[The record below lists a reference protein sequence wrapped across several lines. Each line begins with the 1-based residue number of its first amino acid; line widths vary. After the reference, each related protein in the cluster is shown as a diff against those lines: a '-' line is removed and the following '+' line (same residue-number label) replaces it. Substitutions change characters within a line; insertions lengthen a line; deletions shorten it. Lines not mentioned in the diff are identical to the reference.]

1 MFEQWSSE
9 SSEVDPW
16 PGATEQD
23 WREWESGDPT
33 ALIPTMANTAPSGLF
48 ALELD
53 TALKYDS
60 TAFSAADLID
70 AAIGFERIAA
80 WAAAQQA
87 RVLAEFDRRPTD
99 DTLAPTA
106 TREPRAFAADEVA
119 LALTLDPRIGA
130 ERLAHARRMD
140 GVLRPTRNA
149 LAAGRIC
156 AGRARLVCQ
165 MLADHNDG
173 VAAAVQTRVLPSAGK
188 QTWSQ
193 LRAAITKALLA
204 VVPDQAQSHQVAKRR
219 RSVELYPGDDGMASL
234 VATLTATDATACFG
248 WLTRLAR
255 GVQPDTHPDADNRSA
270 PGSMDRR
277 RADVLVALL
286 TGRLIATRT
295 HFDDRTITVDQSED
309 AHTRPA
315 RHGQTTTAA
324 ATGAIT
330 ATGAT
335 IGAAATS
342 ATATPITTGT
352 TAGGDATGPT
362 VDGTN
367 RFLHAAPVSA
377 LRPLIQI
384 VVPVTTLMGIGDEPA
399 ELTGYGPIP
408 AHVARDI
415 AAEPDS
421 TWQRLLTDPTS
432 GRLLDIGRERY
443 RPPPGMAAFVRAR
456 DGECRHPTCRRTA
469 TACELDHVQEWQH
482 GGCTSE
488 DNLCAL
494 CARHHDLKEHHG
506 WHVVLH
512 DDRTVEWTTPT
523 GHSYTSA
530 PVDHRIP
537 ARSVAAVATRT
548 EPPAP
553 GIAELLSTPASEDG
567 AAPF

>member
-1 MFEQWSSE
+1 
-9 SSEVDPW
+9 
-16 PGATEQD
+16 
-23 WREWESGDPT
+23 
-33 ALIPTMANTAPSGLF
+33 MANTAPSGLF

-53 TALKYDS
+53 TALRGDLHGV
-60 TAFSAADLID
+60 TAADLVD
-70 AAIGFERIAA
+70 AAIGFEKLAA

-99 DTLAPTA
+99 DTLAPTT

-119 LALTLDPRIGA
+119 LALTLAPRVGA

-140 GVLRPTRNA
+140 GVLRPTRDA

-156 AGRARLVCQ
+156 SGRARLVCQ
-165 MLADHNDG
+165 MLADHDDE
-173 VAAAVQTRVLPSAGK
+173 VAAAVQARVLPAAGK

-204 VVPDQAQSHQVAKRR
+204 VVPDQAERHQVAQRR
-219 RSVELYPGDDGMASL
+219 RSVELYPGQDGMASL

-255 GVQPDTHPDADNRSA
+255 GIEPDTHPDADNRSN

-295 HFDDRTITVDQSED
+295 RSDDRTTAVDQSED
-309 AHTRPA
+309 DHTHPAH
-315 RHGQTTTAA
+315 HGQTPTAA
-324 ATGAIT
+324 ATGAT
-330 ATGAT
+330 TTTDATT
-335 IGAAATS
+335 EAAATS
-342 ATATPITTGT
+342 ATVASAATGA
-352 TAGGDATGPT
+352 TAGATATGST
-362 VDGTN
+362 VDGTSG
-367 RFLHAAPVSA
+367 FLHAAPVSA
-377 LRPLIQI
+377 LRPLIQV
-384 VVPVTTLMGIGDEPA
+384 VVPITTLMGIGDEPA
-399 ELTGYGPIP
+399 ELAGYGPVP
-408 AHVARDI
+408 AYVAREM
-415 AAEPDS
+415 AADPAS

-443 RPPPGMAAFVRAR
+443 RPPPGMVAFVRAR

-469 TACELDHVQEWQH
+469 AACELDHVQEWQH

-512 DDRTVEWTTPT
+512 DDRSMEWTTPT

-530 PVDHRIP
+530 PVDHRIAGP
-537 ARSVAAVATRT
+537 PPEPTPPDSRAAVGTAALISSG
-548 EPPAP
+548 PV
-553 GIAELLSTPASEDG
+553 EDG
-567 AAPF
+567 TAPF

>member
-1 MFEQWSSE
+1 MFESGPGAAE
-9 SSEVDPW
+9 EAEPW
-16 PGATEQD
+16 PGATEER
-23 WREWESGDPT
+23 WREWETGDPT

-53 TALKYDS
+53 TALRGNLNDV
-60 TAFSAADLID
+60 TAADLVD
-70 AAIGFERIAA
+70 AAIGFERLAA

-99 DTLAPTA
+99 DTLAPTT

-119 LALTLDPRIGA
+119 LALTLAPRVGA

-140 GVLRPTRNA
+140 GVLRPTRDA

-165 MLADHNDG
+165 MLTDHDDEI
-173 VAAAVQTRVLPSAGK
+173 AAAVQARVLPGAGK

-204 VVPDQAQSHQVAKRR
+204 VVPDQAERHQAAQRR
-219 RSVELYPGDDGMASL
+219 RSVELYPGQDGMASL
-234 VATLTATDATACFG
+234 VATLSATDATACFG

-255 GVQPDTHPDADNRSA
+255 GVQPDTHPDAEDRSS

-286 TGRLIATRT
+286 TGRLIATRAESG
-295 HFDDRTITVDQSED
+295 DRTNTVDQPEAD
-309 AHTRPA
+309 YTRPA
-315 RHGQTTTAA
+315 HHSQTTAPTAPAATTGAAGSA
-324 ATGAIT
+324 ATG
-330 ATGAT
+330 
-335 IGAAATS
+335 S
-342 ATATPITTGT
+342 
-352 TAGGDATGPT
+352 T
-362 VDGTN
+362 VDGTSG
-367 RFLHAAPVSA
+367 FLHAAPVSA
-377 LRPLIQI
+377 LRPLIQV
-384 VVPVTTLMGIGDEPA
+384 VVPITTLMGIGDEPA

-408 AHVARDI
+408 AHLAREI
-415 AAEPDS
+415 AADADS
-421 TWQRLLTDPTS
+421 TWQRLLTDPAS
-432 GRLLDIGRERY
+432 GRLLDIGRTRY

-469 TACELDHVQEWQH
+469 TACELDHVTEWQH

-512 DDRTVEWTTPT
+512 EDRTVEWTTPT

-537 ARSVAAVATRT
+537 TAIPAPVPHVR
-548 EPPAP
+548 PAP
-553 GIAELLSTPASEDG
+553 GLAALLATPVGDDG
-567 AAPF
+567 TAPF

>member
-1 MFEQWSSE
+1 MFESE
-9 SSEVDPW
+9 PWPAAEAEPW
-16 PGATEQD
+16 PGAAEED
-23 WREWESGDPT
+23 WREWESGDPS

-53 TALKYDS
+53 TALRGDLHGV
-60 TAFSAADLID
+60 TAADLVD
-70 AAIGFERIAA
+70 AAIGFEKLAA

-99 DTLAPTA
+99 DTLAPAT

-119 LALTLDPRIGA
+119 LALTLAPRVGA

-140 GVLRPTRNA
+140 GVLRPTRDA

-156 AGRARLVCQ
+156 SGRARLVCQ
-165 MLADHNDG
+165 MLADHDDD
-173 VAAAVQTRVLPSAGK
+173 VTAAVQARVLPEAGK

-204 VVPDQAQSHQVAKRR
+204 VVPDQAERHQVAKRR
-219 RSVELYPGDDGMASL
+219 RSVELYPGHDGMASL
-234 VATLTATDATACFG
+234 VATLSATDATACFG

-255 GVQPDTHPDADNRSA
+255 GVQPGTHPDADNRSN

-286 TGRLIATRT
+286 TGRLIATRA
-295 HFDDRTITVDQSED
+295 HPDDRTTAAD
-309 AHTRPA
+309 RPEGDCTSPA
-315 RHGQTTTAA
+315 QHSRTTA
-324 ATGAIT
+324 TT
-330 ATGAT
+330 ATGLT
-335 IGAAATS
+335 TEETS
-342 ATATPITTGT
+342 E
-352 TAGGDATGPT
+352 
-362 VDGTN
+362 
-367 RFLHAAPVSA
+367 FLHAAPVSA

-384 VVPVTTLMGIGDEPA
+384 VVPITTLMGISDEPA
-399 ELTGYGPIP
+399 ELAGYGPVP
-408 AHVARDI
+408 AHVAREM
-415 AAEPDS
+415 AADPAS

-432 GRLLDIGRERY
+432 GRLLDIGRTRY

-456 DGECRHPTCRRTA
+456 DGECRHPTCRATA
-469 TACELDHVQEWQH
+469 TTCELDHVTEWQH
-482 GGCTSE
+482 GGHTAE

-530 PVDHRIP
+530 PVDHRIAGP
-537 ARSVAAVATRT
+537 PPEPTPPDSRAAVGTAALISSG
-548 EPPAP
+548 PV
-553 GIAELLSTPASEDG
+553 EDG
-567 AAPF
+567 TAPF

>member
-1 MFEQWSSE
+1 MFGQWFSE
-9 SSEVDPW
+9 SSAVYPW

-53 TALKYDS
+53 TALKDDL
-60 TAFSAADLID
+60 TAFSAADLVD
-70 AAIGFERIAA
+70 AASGFEKLAA
-80 WAAAQQA
+80 WAIAQQA

-99 DTLAPTA
+99 DTLAPAT
-106 TREPRAFAADEVA
+106 TREPRAFASDEVA
-119 LALTLDPRIGA
+119 LALTLAPRVGA
-130 ERLAHARRMD
+130 ERLAHARRLD
-140 GVLRPTRNA
+140 GVLRPTRDA

-156 AGRARLVCQ
+156 SGRARLVCR
-165 MLADHNDG
+165 MLTDHDDE
-173 VAAAVQTRVLPSAGK
+173 VAATVQARVLPAAGK

-204 VVPDQAQSHQVAKRR
+204 VVPDQADRHRVAQRR
-219 RSVELYPGDDGMASL
+219 RSVELYPGQDGMASL
-234 VATLTATDATACFG
+234 VTTLSATDATACFG

-255 GVQPDTHPDADNRSA
+255 GIQPDTHPDTDTRSQ

-286 TGRLIATRT
+286 TGRLIATRAHPEDHT
-295 HFDDRTITVDQSED
+295 TVDWPED
-309 AHTRPA
+309 GHTHPT
-315 RHGQTTTAA
+315 HHSKTT
-324 ATGAIT
+324 
-330 ATGAT
+330 
-335 IGAAATS
+335 ATS
-342 ATATPITTGT
+342 ATTASGTTDTITTTGAPTAIAT
-352 TAGGDATGPT
+352 TGATGLT
-362 VDGTN
+362 AEGTSG
-367 RFLHAAPVSA
+367 FLHAAPVNA

-384 VVPVTTLMGIGDEPA
+384 VVPITTLMGISDEPA

-408 AHVARDI
+408 AHLARKI
-415 AAEPDS
+415 AADPAS
-421 TWQRLLTDPTS
+421 TWQRLLTDPAS
-432 GRLLDIGRERY
+432 GQLLDIGRTRY

-456 DGECRHPTCRRTA
+456 DGACRHPTCRRTA
-469 TACELDHVQEWQH
+469 TACELDHVTEWQH
-482 GGCTSE
+482 GGRTSE

-512 DDRTVEWTTPT
+512 EDRTVEWTTPT

-537 ARSVAAVATRT
+537 ARSVAAATTGT

-553 GIAELLSTPASEDG
+553 GIAELLSPPASEDG